1 MGNGRASH
9 GLAVPFLYEDKKMA
23 NGWTNRGKYNAL
35 DAVFRATT
43 LPTNYYIALTT
54 DAPTEDTNLMSDLT
68 QIATGNGYVDGGFTL
83 SKNSTDFDVLT
94 ETDSSTDVAL
104 IEVKDVAWT
113 ASGGTIPASGD
124 GARYAVLTGHHGTV
138 ANREVWAYW
147 DLSSARTVSDTQVLT
162 LQNCQLKLTEPA

>member
-1 MGNGRASH
+1 
-9 GLAVPFLYEDKKMA
+9 MA

-35 DAVFRATT
+35 DSLFRATA

-68 QIATGNGYVDGGFTL
+68 QIATGNGYVDGGYTL
-83 SKNSTDFDVLT
+83 TKNATDFDVLT

-147 DLSSARTVSDTQVLT
+147 DLSSNRTVSDTQVLT